1 MSGGKGGSQETRIPD
16 WVRRPAER
24 NLARAEE
31 AGQIGYVPYYGP
43 SVAGFSPMQQQGF
56 ANTGAMA
63 QAFGMAPQGEMF
75 QPTMQ
80 TQDFGNGLQAYSSGG
95 LYDQALAEL
104 QQRRPGQFDAI
115 NGMFLDPLTG
125 RPQQSAQPAPAASAA
140 LPVMSGGQS
149 QGNWQDWGGATSES
163 EFQRNNATPSAP
175 MSYQDTY
182 DQQMA
187 SYQRN
192 PGISVSEVR
201 GAPTSGGM
209 FGGGGLL
216 GGLF

>member
-63 QAFGMAPQGEMF
+63 QAFGLAPQGEMF

-80 TQDFGNGLQAYSSGG
+80 TQDFGNGLQAYSSGD
-95 LYDQALAEL
+95 LYDLALAEI

-115 NGMFLDPLTG
+115 NNMFLDPLTG
-125 RPQQSAQPAPAASAA
+125 RPRQAAQPAQPEPAAG
-140 LPVMSGGQS
+140 LLNPRPVMQRDRMDMYG
-149 QGNWQDWGGATSES
+149 GGAATGMEHAAASGTS
-163 EFQRNNATPSAP
+163 
-175 MSYQDTY
+175 
-182 DQQMA
+182 
-187 SYQRN
+187 
-192 PGISVSEVR
+192 
-201 GAPTSGGM
+201 
-209 FGGGGLL
+209 FGGLW
-216 GGLF
+216 